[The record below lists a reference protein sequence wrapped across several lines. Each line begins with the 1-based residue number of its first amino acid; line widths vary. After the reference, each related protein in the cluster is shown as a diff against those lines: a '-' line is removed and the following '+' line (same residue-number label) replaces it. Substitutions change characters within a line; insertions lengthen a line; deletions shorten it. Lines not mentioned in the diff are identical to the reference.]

1 MKIIQAQDVR
11 LQNADANGA
20 KSAQQAK
27 QVIYD
32 TQIAEIS
39 QKQDVLTLSHPP
51 KC

>member
-1 MKIIQAQDVR
+1 MKTIQAQDVR
-11 LQNADANGA
+11 LHIADANGA